1 MNDHQW
7 MLQEPVPFEEFEF
20 SMGVPDFSIPF
31 PTSDE
36 LWASST
42 NTSTSSASSTSVLN
56 ETDQQEFS
64 RFLDSFFVDDDEEER
79 RRVSILQSLDEQK
92 RRFQPY
98 PTINKSNKKPHLP
111 PSPTTAGYM
120 MSSSPSHTSTSS
132 SSPSPDSPSSSAL
145 HHGML
150 SSSSSRRRKSGREL
164 LSEEEKRANHIA
176 SEQKRRSTIRN
187 GFKDLTDLVPSLK
200 NMNNSKSNV
209 LFQAVEFI
217 KYLEQRNRG
226 LQSKIK
232 SLEYRMACRMPD
244 DQSRR
249 LLKLQEQLQFHQRLL
264 SQQQALKERSGLAYI
279 ALDGGDDENIHHTI
293 SA

>member
-1 MNDHQW
+1 
-7 MLQEPVPFEEFEF
+7 
-20 SMGVPDFSIPF
+20 MGVPDFSIPF

-36 LWASST
+36 LWTSST
-42 NTSTSSASSTSVLN
+42 NTSTSSTSSVLN

-111 PSPTTAGYM
+111 PSPTATGYM
-120 MSSSPSHTSTSS
+120 MSSPSHTSTSS
-132 SSPSPDSPSSSAL
+132 SPSPDSPSAL
-145 HHGML
+145 HHGIL
-150 SSSSSRRRKSGREL
+150 STSRRRKSGREL

-279 ALDGGDDENIHHTI
+279 ALDGGEDENIHHTI

>member
-1 MNDHQW
+1 
-7 MLQEPVPFEEFEF
+7 
-20 SMGVPDFSIPF
+20 
-31 PTSDE
+31 
-36 LWASST
+36 
-42 NTSTSSASSTSVLN
+42 
-56 ETDQQEFS
+56 
-64 RFLDSFFVDDDEEER
+64 
-79 RRVSILQSLDEQK
+79 
-92 RRFQPY
+92 
-98 PTINKSNKKPHLP
+98 
-111 PSPTTAGYM
+111 
-120 MSSSPSHTSTSS
+120 
-132 SSPSPDSPSSSAL
+132 
-145 HHGML
+145 
-150 SSSSSRRRKSGREL
+150 
-164 LSEEEKRANHIA
+164 
-176 SEQKRRSTIRN
+176 
-187 GFKDLTDLVPSLK
+187 
-200 NMNNSKSNV
+200 MNNSKSNV

>member
-36 LWASST
+36 LWTSST
-42 NTSTSSASSTSVLN
+42 NTSTSSTSSVLN

-64 RFLDSFFVDDDEEER
+64 RFLDSFFIDDDEEER

-92 RRFQPY
+92 P
-98 PTINKSNKKPHLP
+98 
-111 PSPTTAGYM
+111 
-120 MSSSPSHTSTSS
+120 
-132 SSPSPDSPSSSAL
+132 L
-145 HHGML
+145 HHGIL
-150 SSSSSRRRKSGREL
+150 STSRRRKSGREL

-279 ALDGGDDENIHHTI
+279 ALDGGEDENIHHTI